1 MNTKMERATLAK
13 LEPRTKP
20 RTAALW
26 LRIIRNWQLYVLL
39 LPLLLHFGIF
49 QYAPMY
55 GLQIAFKEFRAVDG
69 IWGSPW
75 AGFEHFERFF
85 QSYPFWNTLKNTL
98 LINLYELIF
107 AFPIA
112 IIFALM
118 LNQVTRLRFKK
129 WVQTVTYAPHFISIV
144 VLVGMLFIFLN
155 PRTGMINN
163 LIAFFGGERI
173 NFFGEA
179 AWFKPVY
186 VISEIWQ
193 TTGWSAI
200 IYLAALTAVD
210 PQLHEAAIM
219 DGATKLQ
226 RVRHID
232 VPTIMP
238 VIMILLILRM
248 GHFASLGFSK
258 VLLMQNSLNI
268 DSSEVIQTYVYKTG
282 LVGAQ
287 YSYSAA
293 IGLFDNIINFMLL
306 LITNLLAKK
315 MKQQSLF

>member
-1 MNTKMERATLAK
+1 MNTKTERAMLARSK
-13 LEPRTKP
+13 PVAKP
-20 RTAALW
+20 RVVALR
-26 LRIIRNWQLYVLL
+26 LRILRSWQLYVLL
-39 LPLLLHFGIF
+39 LPLLAHVAIF

-55 GLQIAFKEFRAVDG
+55 GLQIAFKNFRASAG
-69 IWGSPW
+69 IMGSKW
-75 AGFEHFERFF
+75 VGLEHFERFF
-85 QSYPFWNTLKNTL
+85 NSYSFWNTLSNTL

-112 IIFALM
+112 ILFALM
-118 LNQVTRLRFKK
+118 LNQVTKLRFKK
-129 WVQTVTYAPHFISIV
+129 WVQTITYAPHFISTV

-155 PRTGMINN
+155 PRTGMVNN
-163 LIAFFGGERI
+163 LIDLLGGERI

-179 AWFKPVY
+179 AWFKPIY
-186 VISEIWQ
+186 IISEIWQ

-219 DGATKLQ
+219 DGANKFH

-232 VPTIMP
+232 IPSIMP
-238 VIMILLILRM
+238 VIMILLILKM

-258 VLLMQNSLNI
+258 VLLMQNDLNI
-268 DSSEVIQTYVYKTG
+268 DASEVIQTYVYKTG

-293 IGLFDNIINFMLL
+293 IGLFDNLINFILL
-306 LITNLLAKK
+306 LSANQLAKK
-315 MKQQSLF
+315 FKQQSLF

>member
-1 MNTKMERATLAK
+1 MNTKIERAPIAK
-13 LEPRTKP
+13 LKQATKP
-20 RTAALW
+20 KSATLW
-26 LRIIRNWQLYVLL
+26 RRILSSWQLYVLL
-39 LPLLLHFGIF
+39 LPLILYFIIF

-55 GLQIAFKEFRAVDG
+55 GLQIAFKNFRAVDG

-75 AGFEHFERFF
+75 VGFEHFERFF
-85 QSYPFWNTLKNTL
+85 QSYQFWNTLKNTL
-98 LINLYELIF
+98 LINLYELVF
-107 AFPIA
+107 AFPIP

-118 LNQVTRLRFKK
+118 LNQVTRLGFKK
-129 WVQTVTYAPHFISIV
+129 WVQTITYAPHFISTV

-155 PRTGMINN
+155 PRTGMVNN
-163 LIAFFGGERI
+163 MIAFFGGDRI

-179 AWFKPVY
+179 DWFKPIY

-219 DGATKLQ
+219 DGANKLQ

-293 IGLFDNIINFMLL
+293 IGLFDNIINLILL
-306 LITNLLAKK
+306 LMTNQLAKK
-315 MKQQSLF
+315 MKQQTLF

>member
-1 MNTKMERATLAK
+1 MNTKIE
-13 LEPRTKP
+13 
-20 RTAALW
+20 RTALAQLEKPAKPKAASLW
-26 LRIIRNWQLYVLL
+26 QRVIRNWQLYVLL
-39 LPLLLHFGIF
+39 LPLLLHFAIF

-55 GLQIAFKEFRAVDG
+55 GLQIAFKNFRAIDG

-75 AGFEHFERFF
+75 VGFEHFERFF
-85 QSYPFWNTLKNTL
+85 RSYQFWNTLKNTL
-98 LINLYELIF
+98 LINLYDLVF

-112 IIFALM
+112 VVFALM
-118 LNQVTRLRFKK
+118 LNQVARLRFKK
-129 WVQTVTYAPHFISIV
+129 WVQTITYAPHFISTV
-144 VLVGMLFIFLN
+144 VLVGMLYIFLN
-155 PRTGMINN
+155 PRTGMINHWID
-163 LIAFFGGERI
+163 LFGGERI

-179 AWFKPVY
+179 AWFKPMY

-200 IYLAALTAVD
+200 IYLAALTSVD

-219 DGATKLQ
+219 DGANKFQ

-238 VIMILLILRM
+238 VIMIMLILKM

-293 IGLFDNIINFMLL
+293 IGLFDNLINFTLL
-306 LITNLLAKK
+306 LTMNQLAKK

>member
-1 MNTKMERATLAK
+1 MNTKIERAPLAQIKREAKPKTATLW
-13 LEPRTKP
+13 R
-20 RTAALW
+20 RM
-26 LRIIRNWQLYVLL
+26 LRSWQLYVLL
-39 LPLLLHFGIF
+39 LPLILYFIIF

-55 GLQIAFKEFRAVDG
+55 GLQIAFKDFRAVDG

-75 AGFEHFERFF
+75 VGFEHFERFF
-85 QSYPFWNTLKNTL
+85 QSYQFWNTLKNTL
-98 LINLYELIF
+98 LINLYELVF

-129 WVQTVTYAPHFISIV
+129 WAQTITYAPHFISTV
-144 VLVGMLFIFLN
+144 VLVGMMFIFLN

-163 LIAFFGGERI
+163 MIAFFGGDRI

-179 AWFKPVY
+179 DWFKPIY

-219 DGATKLQ
+219 DGANKLQ

-293 IGLFDNIINFMLL
+293 IGLFDNIINLILL
-306 LITNLLAKK
+306 LATNQLAKK
-315 MKQQSLF
+315 MKQQTLF

>member
-1 MNTKMERATLAK
+1 MNMKMERATPAK
-13 LEPRTKP
+13 LEPQTKLKTN
-20 RTAALW
+20 RLW
-26 LRIIRNWQLYVLL
+26 LRVFRNWQLYVLL
-39 LPLLLHFGIF
+39 LPLLLHFTVF

-55 GLQIAFKEFRAVDG
+55 GLQIAFKDFRAADG
-69 IWGSPW
+69 ICGSTW
-75 AGFEHFERFF
+75 VGFEHFERFF
-85 QSYPFWNTLKNTL
+85 QSYQFWNTLKNTL
-98 LINLYELIF
+98 VINMYELIF

-129 WVQTVTYAPHFISIV
+129 WVQTITYAPHFISTV

-163 LIAFFGGERI
+163 FIAFFGGERI
-173 NFFGEA
+173 NFLGEA
-179 AWFKPVY
+179 DWFKPLY

-219 DGATKLQ
+219 DGANKFQ
-226 RVRHID
+226 RIRHID

-238 VIMILLILRM
+238 IIMILLILRM

-293 IGLFDNIINFMLL
+293 IGLFDNIINFIL
-306 LITNLLAKK
+306 LILTNQLAKK
-315 MKQQSLF
+315 LKQQSLF

>member
-1 MNTKMERATLAK
+1 M
-13 LEPRTKP
+13 
-20 RTAALW
+20 
-26 LRIIRNWQLYVLL
+26 IRSWQLYVLV
-39 LPLLLHFGIF
+39 LPLLLHFFIF
-49 QYAPMY
+49 QYVPMY
-55 GLQIAFKEFRAVDG
+55 GLQIAFKDFRAADG
-69 IWGSPW
+69 IWGSAW

-85 QSYPFWNTLKNTL
+85 QSYQFWNTLKNTL
-98 LINLYELIF
+98 LINLYELVF
-107 AFPIA
+107 AFPLA

-118 LNQVTRLRFKK
+118 LNQVTQARFKK
-129 WVQTVTYAPHFISIV
+129 WVQTVTYAPHFISTV

-163 LIAFFGGERI
+163 LIDFFGGERI
-173 NFFGEA
+173 NFLGEA
-179 AWFKPVY
+179 AWFKPIY

-210 PQLHEAAIM
+210 PQLHEAAIV
-219 DGATKLQ
+219 DGANKLQ

-232 VPTIMP
+232 IPSIMP

-293 IGLFDNIINFMLL
+293 IGLFDNIINFIL
-306 LITNLLAKK
+306 LIMTNQLAKK
-315 MKQQSLF
+315 LKQQSLF

>member
-1 MNTKMERATLAK
+1 MNTNTERAMLTESKPVA
-13 LEPRTKP
+13 KP
-20 RTAALW
+20 RVVALR
-26 LRIIRNWQLYVLL
+26 LRILRSWQLYVLV
-39 LPLLLHFGIF
+39 LPLLVHVAIF

-55 GLQIAFKEFRAVDG
+55 GLQIAFKNFRASAG
-69 IWGSPW
+69 ILGSKW
-75 AGFEHFERFF
+75 VGLEHFERFF
-85 QSYPFWNTLKNTL
+85 NSYSFWNTLINTL

-118 LNQVTRLRFKK
+118 LNQVTKLRFKK
-129 WVQTVTYAPHFISIV
+129 WVQTITYAPHFISTV

-155 PRTGMINN
+155 PRTGMVNN
-163 LIAFFGGERI
+163 LIDFFGGERI

-179 AWFKPVY
+179 AWFKPIY
-186 VISEIWQ
+186 IISEIWQ

-219 DGATKLQ
+219 DGANKFH

-232 VPTIMP
+232 IPSIMP
-238 VIMILLILRM
+238 VIMILLILKM

-258 VLLMQNSLNI
+258 VLLMQNDLNI
-268 DSSEVIQTYVYKTG
+268 DASEVIQTYVYKTG

-293 IGLFDNIINFMLL
+293 IGLFDNLINFILL
-306 LITNLLAKK
+306 LSANQLAKK
-315 MKQQSLF
+315 FKQQSLF

>member
-1 MNTKMERATLAK
+1 MSTKVENTTLAK
-13 LEPRTKP
+13 LERQSKAKTN
-20 RTAALW
+20 TLW
-26 LRIIRNWQLYVLL
+26 KRILRSWQLYVLL
-39 LPLLLHFGIF
+39 LPLLLHFILF
-49 QYAPMY
+49 QYVPMY
-55 GLQIAFKEFRAVDG
+55 GLQIAFKDFRAVDG

-85 QSYPFWNTLKNTL
+85 QSYQFWNTLKNTL
-98 LINLYELIF
+98 VINLYELVF
-107 AFPIA
+107 AFPLA

-118 LNQVTRLRFKK
+118 LNQVTRSGFKR
-129 WVQTVTYAPHFISIV
+129 WVQTITYAPHFISTV

-163 LIAFFGGERI
+163 MIAFFGGERI

-179 AWFKPVY
+179 DWFKPVY
-186 VISEIWQ
+186 VLSEIWQ

-219 DGATKLQ
+219 DGANKLQ

-232 VPTIMP
+232 IPSIMP

-293 IGLFDNIINFMLL
+293 IGLFDNIINFIL
-306 LITNLLAKK
+306 LILTNQLAKK
-315 MKQQSLF
+315 MKQQTLF

>member
-1 MNTKMERATLAK
+1 MNTKLERPPLANPERG
-13 LEPRTKP
+13 LRPN
-20 RTAALW
+20 TASLW

-39 LPLLLHFGIF
+39 LPLLLHFAVF

-55 GLQIAFKEFRAVDG
+55 GLQIAFKDFRAADG
-69 IWGSPW
+69 IWGSAW

-85 QSYPFWNTLKNTL
+85 QSYQFWNTLKNTML
-98 LINLYELIF
+98 LNLYDLIF
-107 AFPIA
+107 GFPIA
-112 IIFALM
+112 VIFALM
-118 LNQVTRLRFKK
+118 LNQVTQLRFKK
-129 WVQTVTYAPHFISIV
+129 WVQTVTYAPHFISTV

-155 PRTGMINN
+155 PRTGMANN
-163 LIAFFGGERI
+163 IIAFFGGERI

-179 AWFKPVY
+179 GWFKSVY
-186 VISEIWQ
+186 IISEIWQ
-193 TTGWSAI
+193 TMGWSAI

-219 DGATKLQ
+219 DGANKFQ

-238 VIMILLILRM
+238 VIMIMLILKM
-248 GHFASLGFSK
+248 GHFASIGFAK

-293 IGLFDNIINFMLL
+293 IGLFDNLINFTL
-306 LITNLLAKK
+306 LILTNQLAKK

>member
-1 MNTKMERATLAK
+1 MNTKIERAPITQLKQA
-13 LEPRTKP
+13 TKP
-20 RTAALW
+20 KSATLW
-26 LRIIRNWQLYVLL
+26 RRILSSWQLYVLL
-39 LPLLLHFGIF
+39 LPLILFFIIF

-55 GLQIAFKEFRAVDG
+55 GLQIAFKNFRAVDG

-75 AGFEHFERFF
+75 VGFEHFERFF
-85 QSYPFWNTLKNTL
+85 QSYQFWNTLKNTL
-98 LINLYELIF
+98 LINLYELVF
-107 AFPIA
+107 AFPIP

-118 LNQVTRLRFKK
+118 LNQVTRLGFKK
-129 WVQTVTYAPHFISIV
+129 WVQTITYAPHFISTV

-155 PRTGMINN
+155 PRTGMVNN
-163 LIAFFGGERI
+163 MIAFFGGDRI

-179 AWFKPVY
+179 DWFKPIY

-219 DGATKLQ
+219 DGANKLQ

-293 IGLFDNIINFMLL
+293 IGLFDNIINLILL
-306 LITNLLAKK
+306 LMTNQLAKK
-315 MKQQSLF
+315 MKQQTLF

>member
-1 MNTKMERATLAK
+1 MNTKTERAMLARSK
-13 LEPRTKP
+13 PVAKP
-20 RTAALW
+20 RVVALR
-26 LRIIRNWQLYVLL
+26 LRILRSWQLYVLL
-39 LPLLLHFGIF
+39 LPLLAHVAIF

-55 GLQIAFKEFRAVDG
+55 GLQIAFKNFRASAG
-69 IWGSPW
+69 ILGSKW
-75 AGFEHFERFF
+75 VGLEHFERFF
-85 QSYPFWNTLKNTL
+85 NSYSFWNTLSNTL

-112 IIFALM
+112 ILFALM
-118 LNQVTRLRFKK
+118 LNQVTKLRFKK
-129 WVQTVTYAPHFISIV
+129 WVQTITYAPHFISTV

-155 PRTGMINN
+155 PRTGMVNN
-163 LIAFFGGERI
+163 LIDLLGGERI

-179 AWFKPVY
+179 AWFKPIY
-186 VISEIWQ
+186 IISEIWQ

-219 DGATKLQ
+219 DGANKFH

-232 VPTIMP
+232 IPSIMP
-238 VIMILLILRM
+238 VIMILLILKM

-258 VLLMQNSLNI
+258 VLLMQNDLNI
-268 DSSEVIQTYVYKTG
+268 DASEVIQTYVYKTG

-293 IGLFDNIINFMLL
+293 IGLFDNLINFILL
-306 LITNLLAKK
+306 LSANQLAKK
-315 MKQQSLF
+315 FKQQSLF